1 MVIKM
6 IMNKNEIIKRL
17 KQLDSDMALLDTS
30 EDVYSCVIVGGSA
43 FVLTDKI
50 YRSTHDIDS
59 IISSENIRPLLAA
72 YNINMNVNA
81 YLTNFP
87 DDYTERLVPVDIDTK
102 KIRFFTVS
110 TEDLVIS
117 KLCAGRDKDFE
128 DIESKEVA
136 ESLDWQLLD
145 KLADDICC
153 GMLNDYDVRIF
164 KSRYQDYKERYK

>member
-1 MVIKM
+1 M
-6 IMNKNEIIKRL
+6 
-17 KQLDSDMALLDTS
+17 
-30 EDVYSCVIVGGSA
+30 
-43 FVLTDKI
+43 
-50 YRSTHDIDS
+50 
-59 IISSENIRPLLAA
+59 
-72 YNINMNVNA
+72 
-81 YLTNFP
+81 
-87 DDYTERLVPVDIDTK
+87 VPVDIDTN

-128 DIESKEVA
+128 DIESKEVT

-145 KLADDICC
+145 KLADDICF